1 MKAKKYDLKQI
12 YQKLLN
18 DEIPQS
24 YVDFVVTRYVIDK
37 QAAHIDKSKNISAAV
52 IYPKLY
58 NKI

>member
-1 MKAKKYDLKQI
+1 MKTKKYDLKQI

-24 YVDFVVTRYVIDK
+24 YVDFVVSRCLIDK
-37 QAAHIDKSKNISAAV
+37 QASQTDTNKNMSAAV